1 MNEVNYQNVPWVSTA
16 EWVFVRDGLF
26 SGVPQRQ
33 RRAIDRIDAWR
44 CRAQRSLPVSIIS
57 TVDLMRLALLDEGV
71 HLEPSFP
78 SPVDDTHLRLAY
90 SMALVRFVNL
100 STEILQK
107 RTAQAVHMLAGDMG
121 LPEWLVN
128 IRHEA
133 THYTLP
139 SMDLL
144 RNGVSVALEWLK
156 LTYWD
161 EQSKDVHLD
170 AGSRSFGIDD
180 LSVSHSHLTDA
191 TRFGRN
197 ESNHDEGERDMEEER
212 SVNERLSEETQS
224 VDEVTTTK
232 TTTKTKTMTAPSFE
246 RAANGVDWSRVPIG
260 VLPGQALTAHSL
272 DLPDCVDS
280 LNHCVDSLDMPALT
294 YHWHQEEVS

>member
-1 MNEVNYQNVPWVSTA
+1 MSEANYQSVPWISSA
-16 EWVFVRDGLF
+16 EWVFVRDALF
-26 SGVPQRQ
+26 SGVPRRQ

-57 TVDLMRLALLDEGV
+57 TVDLMRLALLDGVV
-71 HLEPSFP
+71 HLEPSVP
-78 SPVDDTHLRLAY
+78 PEVDDTHLRLAY

-161 EQSKDVHLD
+161 EQSKNIRLSEGLRAFAV
-170 AGSRSFGIDD
+170 DD
-180 LSVSHSHLTDA
+180 LSVSSSSSSPPPPA
-191 TRFGRN
+191 PFGR
-197 ESNHDEGERDMEEER
+197 DETAPLNGDVNGEEER
-212 SVNERLSEETQS
+212 RNEEERKIEERLSGLV
-224 VDEVTTTK
+224 VDARIIDA
-232 TTTKTKTMTAPSFE
+232 APLQ
-246 RAANGVDWSRVPIG
+246 RADSAVDWSRVPIG
-260 VLPGQALTAHSL
+260 VLPGQSLTVSSL
-272 DLPDCVDS
+272 DLPDCVDALHFGVES
-280 LNHCVDSLDMPALT
+280 VDLPTLT
-294 YHWHQEEVS
+294 YHWHEEEVA

>member
-1 MNEVNYQNVPWVSTA
+1 MNEGSYQSVPWTSTA
-16 EWVFVRDGLF
+16 EWIFVRDALF
-26 SGVPQRQ
+26 SGNPHRQ

-57 TVDLMRLALLDEGV
+57 TVDLMRLALLDGVV
-71 HLEPSFP
+71 HLEPSVP
-78 SPVDDTHLRLAY
+78 SGVDDTHLRLAY

-161 EQSKDVHLD
+161 EQSKDIRSSV
-170 AGSRSFGIDD
+170 GCRSFGVDD
-180 LSVSHSHLTDA
+180 LSSPIPRRHEEARVTAD
-191 TRFGRN
+191 GDD
-197 ESNHDEGERDMEEER
+197 DEEEEEKEDRRREEER
-212 SVNERLSEETQS
+212 KNDGRREDDAPVVVNG
-224 VDEVTTTK
+224 K
-232 TTTKTKTMTAPSFE
+232 KPAPFE
-246 RAANGVDWSRVPIG
+246 RASDSIDWSRVPIG
-260 VLPGQALTAHSL
+260 ILPGQALTAHSL

-280 LNHCVDSLDMPALT
+280 LNYGVASVDLPTLS
-294 YHWHQEEVS
+294 YFWHEEVVE

>member
-1 MNEVNYQNVPWVSTA
+1 MSEVNYQSVPWISTA
-16 EWVFVRDGLF
+16 EWIFVRDALF
-26 SGVPQRQ
+26 SGVPRRQ

-57 TVDLMRLALLDEGV
+57 TVDLMRLALLDGDV
-71 HLEPSFP
+71 HLEPSAAP
-78 SPVDDTHLRLAY
+78 GVDGTHLRLAY

-139 SMDLL
+139 SMDVL

-161 EQSKDVHLD
+161 EQSKDIRLSV
-170 AGSRSFGIDD
+170 GSRSFAVDD
-180 LSVSHSHLTDA
+180 LSSPPPLPP
-191 TRFGRN
+191 
-197 ESNHDEGERDMEEER
+197 ERDEIARMNTDVNGEEER
-212 SVNERLSEETQS
+212 RYEEERLPG
-224 VDEVTTTK
+224 VTVGTHITK
-232 TTTKTKTMTAPSFE
+232 TTPLE
-246 RAANGVDWSRVPIG
+246 RVDDAVDWSRVPIG
-260 VLPGQALTAHSL
+260 VLPGQSLTASSL

-280 LNHCVDSLDMPALT
+280 LHFGVESVDLPALA
-294 YHWHQEEVS
+294 YHWHEEEAA